1 MRWISLVAALSVACE
16 SSEPIPDVAPDSS
29 ASVLSVYTVNYPLQY
44 FAERIGGE
52 HVAVSFP
59 APVDGDPA
67 YWNPDPDFVAAY
79 QQADLILLNGAGYAK
94 WVTTVTLP
102 TSKLVD
108 TSEGFQ
114 ERYIIIEG
122 AVVHSHGPDGEHS
135 HGETAFTSWLDPT
148 LAIEHAAAIRD
159 ALVAARPEHESAFHE
174 GFAALEQDL
183 AALDERIETAV
194 TGGTDV
200 LVVGSHPV
208 YQYLARRYGLAIP
221 KCTFRARRLS
231 RGRRVG
237 RPRAAARRPRR
248 DVDAVGRRTHR
259 PDRRQTPRD
268 EHRKRRLRPLRKPSP
283 IWRLPVGHGSQRRRH
298 RVRLLGTLIGTRSP
312 FPLPFG
318 SATVTATAFHV
329 LSLYYRE

>member
-221 KCTFRARRLS
+221 SVHFEPDAYPEADGWDDLEQLLEDHATTWMLWEGEPIAQTVDKLREMSIESVVFDPCGNRPQSGDYLS
-231 RGRRVG
+231 VMEAN
-237 RPRAAARRPRR
+237 AAGIES
-248 DVDAVGRRTHR
+248 V
-259 PDRRQTPRD
+259 
-268 EHRKRRLRPLRKPSP
+268 
-283 IWRLPVGHGSQRRRH
+283 
-298 RVRLLGTLIGTRSP
+298 
-312 FPLPFG
+312 F
-318 SATVTATAFHV
+318 SAP
-329 LSLYYRE
+329 

>member
-1 MRWISLVAALSVACE
+1 MRWISLVAALSISCG
-16 SSEPIPDVAPDSS
+16 SSEPVPVVAPDSS

-67 YWNPDPDFVAAY
+67 YWNPDPDSVAAY
-79 QQADLILLNGAGYAK
+79 QQADLILLNGAGYSK

-122 AVVHSHGPDGEHS
+122 AAVHSHGPEGKHS

-221 KCTFRARRLS
+221 SVHFEPDTYPEADGWDDLEQLLEDHAATWMLWEGEPTAQTADKLREMSIESVVFHPCGNRPQFGDYLS
-231 RGRRVG
+231 VMEAN
-237 RPRAAARRPRR
+237 AAGIES
-248 DVDAVGRRTHR
+248 V
-259 PDRRQTPRD
+259 
-268 EHRKRRLRPLRKPSP
+268 
-283 IWRLPVGHGSQRRRH
+283 
-298 RVRLLGTLIGTRSP
+298 
-312 FPLPFG
+312 F
-318 SATVTATAFHV
+318 SAP
-329 LSLYYRE
+329 